1 MKEGDMLTQ
10 KPVSTFL
17 DELASSAPA
26 PGGGSAAALGAAIGA
41 ALVSM
46 VANLTV
52 GKKKYA
58 DVEEDIQGI
67 LDRSETL
74 RRKCEDLLEQDV
86 AAYTKVSQA
95 YKMARDTDEQKDARS
110 AAIQE
115 ALKGATSVPMALA
128 EACVEI
134 LKLCPESAEKGN
146 VRAVSDVGVGA
157 LMAEAALRAAALN
170 VWINLGSIKDE
181 DFVQREGE
189 RLKALLEGKAQ
200 QKEEILKDVEAKL

>member
-1 MKEGDMLTQ
+1 MLTQ
-10 KPVSTFL
+10 KPVHTFL

-52 GKKKYA
+52 GKKKYV
-58 DVEEDIQGI
+58 DVQEDIQRI
-67 LDRSETL
+67 LERSETL
-74 RRKCEDLLEQDV
+74 RRRCVELLEQDV
-86 AAYTKVSQA
+86 TAYTKVSEA
-95 YKMARDTDEQKDARS
+95 YRMPRETDEQKEARS

-128 EACVEI
+128 EACVQI
-134 LKLCPESAEKGN
+134 LKLCPETAEKGN
-146 VRAVSDVGVGA
+146 LRAVSDVGVGA

-170 VWINLGSIKDE
+170 VWINLGSIKDQ
-181 DFVQREGE
+181 DFVLKEGG
-189 RLKALLEGKAQ
+189 RLKALLEGTAQ
-200 QKEEILKDVEAKL
+200 LKEEILKDVEAKL

>member
-1 MKEGDMLTQ
+1 MLSE
-10 KPVSTFL
+10 KPVQTFL

-26 PGGGSAAALGAAIGA
+26 PGGGSAAALAAAIGA

-52 GKKKYA
+52 GKSKYA
-58 DVEEDIQGI
+58 DVQDDIERI
-67 LDRSETL
+67 LARSEEL
-74 RRKCEDLLEQDV
+74 RHRCVALLEKDV
-86 AAYTKVSQA
+86 EAYTGVSAA
-95 YKMARDTDEQKDARS
+95 YKMPRDTEEQKKARG

-115 ALKGATSVPMALA
+115 ALKGATAVPMKLA

-134 LKLCPESAEKGN
+134 LELCPESADTGN

-170 VWINLGSIKDE
+170 VWINLGSIKDP
-181 DFVQREGE
+181 DFVES
-189 RLKALLEGKAQ
+189 EGKRLDNLLQGSADL
-200 QKEEILKDVEAKL
+200 KEAIFKDVKAKL

>member
-1 MKEGDMLTQ
+1 MLTQ

-52 GKKKYA
+52 GKKKYV
-58 DVEEDIQGI
+58 DVQEDIQRI
-67 LDRSETL
+67 LERSETL
-74 RRKCEDLLEQDV
+74 RRRCEELLEQDV
-86 AAYTKVSQA
+86 AAYTKVSEA
-95 YKMARDTDEQKDARS
+95 YRMPRETDEQKEARS

-128 EACVEI
+128 EACVQI
-134 LKLCPESAEKGN
+134 LKLCPETAEKGN
-146 VRAVSDVGVGA
+146 LRAVSDVGVGA

-170 VWINLGSIKDE
+170 VWINLGSIKDQ
-181 DFVQREGE
+181 DFVLKEGG
-189 RLKALLEGKAQ
+189 RLKALLEGTAQ
-200 QKEEILKDVEAKL
+200 LKEEILKDVEAKL

>member
-1 MKEGDMLTQ
+1 MLSE
-10 KPVSTFL
+10 KPITTFL

-58 DVEEDIQGI
+58 DVQDDIQRI
-67 LDRSETL
+67 LTRSEAL
-74 RRKCEDLLEQDV
+74 RHKCLELLESDV
-86 AAYTKVSQA
+86 AAYTEVSVA
-95 YKMARDTDEQKDARS
+95 YKMPRDTEEQKATRS
-110 AAIQE
+110 AAIQK
-115 ALKGATSVPMALA
+115 ALKGATAVPMELA

-134 LKLCPESAEKGN
+134 LNLCPESTEKGN

-157 LMAEAALRAAALN
+157 LMAEAALRSAALN
-170 VWINLGSIKDE
+170 VLINLGSIKDE
-181 DFVQREGE
+181 AFVEREGA
-189 RLKALLEGKAQ
+189 RLDALLEDKAEM
-200 QKEEILKDVEAKL
+200 KDEIVRDVEARL

>member
-1 MKEGDMLTQ
+1 MLSE
-10 KPVSTFL
+10 KPVTTFL

-26 PGGGSAAALGAAIGA
+26 PGGGSAAALAAAIGA

-58 DVEEDIQGI
+58 DVQDDIQRI
-67 LDRSETL
+67 LSQSEAL
-74 RRKCEDLLEQDV
+74 RHKCLELLESDV
-86 AAYTKVSQA
+86 AAYTEVSVA
-95 YKMARDTDEQKDARS
+95 YKMPRDTEEQKEARS
-110 AAIQE
+110 AAIQK
-115 ALKGATSVPMALA
+115 ALKGATAVPMELA

-134 LKLCPESAEKGN
+134 LNLCPESADKGN

-170 VWINLGSIKDE
+170 VLINLGSIKDE
-181 DFVQREGE
+181 AFVQKEHV
-189 RLKALLEGKAQ
+189 RLNALLDGKALR
-200 QKEEILKDVEAKL
+200 KEEIMKDVEAKL